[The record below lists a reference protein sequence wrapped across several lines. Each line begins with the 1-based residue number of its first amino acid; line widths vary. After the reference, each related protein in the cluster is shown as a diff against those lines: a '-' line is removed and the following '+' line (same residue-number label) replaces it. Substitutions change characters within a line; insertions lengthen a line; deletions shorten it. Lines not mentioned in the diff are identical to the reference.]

1 MTGLPN
7 GMTDLQPTLNR
18 PDELVFLPLGGV
30 GEIGMNLSL
39 YGYGDRWLMVDLG
52 ISFGDDTT
60 PGVEIFMADPRFI
73 VERRDKLVGLI
84 VTHAHEDHIGAIP
97 YLWPQLRCPIYATPF
112 TASVLRAK
120 LGEAGLLNEAKIIEV
135 PLSGSFNLGPFAIE
149 LITLTHSIPEPNAL
163 VLRTAAG
170 TVLHTGDWKFDPEP
184 LVGRTSD
191 MAALQRLGDEG
202 VDVLVGDS
210 TNALRP
216 GEAGSEADVRAS
228 LIELVGRFDN
238 RVALACFASN
248 VARLESAA
256 AAGEAHGRSV
266 ALVGRSLWRM
276 DQAAREN
283 GYLEGVRPF
292 LREDQAMELPRDQI
306 LMICTGSQGEPRS
319 ALTRIAAQDHPN
331 IKLAEGDTVIF
342 SSRVIPGNERS
353 IGRLQNQLSRR
364 GIEVVT
370 EAEHFVHVSGHPARD
385 ELARM
390 YQIIRPKAALPVHG
404 EARHLI
410 AHAKLAEECQV
421 PHSVVI
427 ENGEMV
433 RLGPGQAQVIDHV
446 DTGRVGLDGKN
457 LVPLES
463 GSFRTRLRMTYSGA
477 AVATVVLDRRGK
489 LMAPPQLT
497 IHGLLGEEA
506 DIVMKAVAEA
516 VGRAVGD
523 LSADQRLDDEIVREA
538 ARLAV
543 RRAISASHGKK
554 PVTDV
559 HVVRL

>member
-1 MTGLPN
+1 MTSIPFGVTP
-7 GMTDLQPTLNR
+7 PTLNK
-18 PDELVFLPLGGV
+18 PDELVFLALGGV
-30 GEIGMNLSL
+30 GEIGMNLGL
-39 YGYGDRWLMVDLG
+39 YGYRDAWLMVDLG
-52 ISFGDDTT
+52 ISFGDDTM
-60 PGVEIFMADPRFI
+60 PGVEIYMADPRFI
-73 VERRDKLVGLI
+73 VERRDKLVGLV

-97 YLWPQLRCPIYATPF
+97 HLWPQLRCPIYATPF

-120 LGEAGLLNEAKIIEV
+120 LGEAGLLHEAKITEV
-135 PLSGSFNLGPFAIE
+135 PLSGSVTLGPFALE
-149 LITLTHSIPEPNAL
+149 LISLTHSIPEPNAV
-163 VLRTAAG
+163 VLRTPVA

-184 LVGRTSD
+184 LVGRTAD
-191 MAALQRLGDEG
+191 MAALYRLGEAG

-210 TNALRP
+210 TNALKA

-228 LIELVGRFDN
+228 LIDLVGRYDN
-238 RVALACFASN
+238 RVAIACFASN

-283 GYLEGVRPF
+283 GYLDGVRPF
-292 LREDQAMELPRDQI
+292 LREDQVEELPRDQI

-331 IKLAEGDTVIF
+331 VKLDPGDTAIF
-342 SSRVIPGNERS
+342 SSRIIPGNERA

-390 YQIIRPKAALPVHG
+390 YQIIRPKIALPVHG
-404 EARHLI
+404 ESRHLI
-410 AHAKLAEECQV
+410 AHAKLAEDCQV
-421 PHSVVI
+421 PQTMVA
-427 ENGEMV
+427 ENGDMV
-433 RLGPGQAQVIDHV
+433 RLGPGPAAIIDHV
-446 DTGRVGLDGKN
+446 ETGRLGLDGKN
-457 LVPLES
+457 LVPLDS

-477 AVATVVLDRRGK
+477 AVATIVLDKRGK
-489 LMAPPQLT
+489 LLAAPQLT
-497 IHGLLGEEA
+497 IHGLLGGEA
-506 DIVMKAVAEA
+506 DLVMAAVAEA
-516 VGRAVGD
+516 IERTVKE
-523 LSADQRLDDEIVREA
+523 LSTEQRLDDEIVREA
-538 ARLAV
+538 ARVAV
-543 RRAISASHGKK
+543 RRAVFASHGKK

-559 HVVRL
+559 HVIRI